1 MRESRMILV
10 IGGPP
15 GSGKTTV
22 AERWAATHRYILVSA
37 GTKFRAMA
45 KERGMGLEAFGRAA
59 EKDPSIDRAL
69 DRAILEEIRAKQA
82 AGANV
87 VVDGRIQ
94 AHLLSKERIP
104 CLKVLIDAPLE
115 VRARRIAG
123 REKKGVPE
131 AKREIVAREE
141 SERIRYK
148 AIYGI
153 DLRDT
158 SVFDFVI
165 DSGEKTPDEI
175 VAMIAARVRG

>member
-1 MRESRMILV
+1 MILV

-22 AERWAATHRYILVSA
+22 AERWAATRGYALLSA

-45 KERGMGLEAFGRAA
+45 KDRGMTLEAFSRAA

-69 DRAILEEIRAKQA
+69 DQAILEEIRSRQA
-82 AGANV
+82 AGGSI

-94 AHLLSKERIP
+94 AHLLARERIP
-104 CLKVLIDAPLE
+104 CFKVLIDAPLE
-115 VRARRIAG
+115 LRARRIAG
-123 REKKGVPE
+123 REKKSVAE

-158 SVFDFVI
+158 SVFDVVI
-165 DSGEKTPDEI
+165 DSGDKTPDEV

>member
-1 MRESRMILV
+1 MILV

-22 AERWAATHRYILVSA
+22 AERWAATHSYVLVSA

-45 KERGMGLEAFGRAA
+45 KERGVTLEALGRAA

-69 DRAILEEIRAKQA
+69 DRAILEEIRARTA
-82 AGANV
+82 AGSNV

-104 CLKVLIDAPLE
+104 SFKALIDAPLE

-123 REKKGVPE
+123 REKKGVAD

-148 AIYGI
+148 TIYGI

-158 SVFDFVI
+158 AVFDVVI

>member
-1 MRESRMILV
+1 MIVV

-22 AERWAATHRYILVSA
+22 AERWAAARGYVLVSA

-45 KERGMGLEAFGRAA
+45 RERGRTLEELGRAA

-69 DRAILEEIRAKQA
+69 DAAVLKEIRAKQA
-82 AGANV
+82 AGVDV

-94 AHLLSKERIP
+94 AYLLSRQRIP

-115 VRARRIAG
+115 MRAQRIAQ
-123 REKKGVPE
+123 REKTKVAD
-131 AKREIVAREE
+131 AKREILAREA
-141 SERIRYK
+141 SERVRYK

-153 DLRDT
+153 DLQDT
-158 SVFDFVI
+158 SVFDLVI
-165 DSGEKTPDEI
+165 DSRDKTPDET
-175 VAMIAARVRG
+175 VSLIATRVRG

>member
-15 GSGKTTV
+15 GSGKTTA

-94 AHLLSKERIP
+94 AHLLSKEDRKSTRLNSSHVSISYAVF
-104 CLKVLIDAPLE
+104 CLKKK
-115 VRARRIAG
+115 RI
-123 REKKGVPE
+123 
-131 AKREIVAREE
+131 
-141 SERIRYK
+141 
-148 AIYGI
+148 
-153 DLRDT
+153 
-158 SVFDFVI
+158 
-165 DSGEKTPDEI
+165 
-175 VAMIAARVRG
+175 

>member
-1 MRESRMILV
+1 MILV

-22 AERWAATHRYILVSA
+22 SERWAATHGYILISA

-45 KERGMGLEAFGRAA
+45 KERGMTLEAFGKAA

-69 DRAILEEIRAKQA
+69 DRAILDEIRERQA
-82 AGANV
+82 AGLNV

-115 VRARRIAG
+115 VRARRIAR
-123 REKKGVPE
+123 REGKEVAE
-131 AKREIVAREE
+131 AKREIVARER
-141 SERIRYK
+141 SEQIRYK
-148 AIYGI
+148 QIYGI
-153 DLRDT
+153 DLQDI

-165 DSGEKTPDEI
+165 DSGEKSPDHI
-175 VAMIAARVRG
+175 VATIAARVPR